1 MTTRTTST
9 SLPHLS
15 TSTKWHGDISE
26 TQADNDHC
34 ILAEHPLQPSSTSP
48 LIESIRICNAAV
60 HCRLKL
66 HRCELL
72 LVFFFFRRVG
82 NVKEA
87 LRRSKEKRQ
96 TSRLQF
102 PFFPS
107 LFLCFFFLSFLFLL
121 ATRDFLREIC
131 SLDCVANQI
140 SFTGLNALHVVK
152 APRAVLTLEIKKNKN
167 YLKIFMR
174 QCTIHR
180 YDKGKVAEK
189 KEKKLPCHVN
199 SNSNMTLN
207 H

>member
-1 MTTRTTST
+1 MLLHSCDWSKAFQLNRRRWLFWRTS
-9 SLPHLS
+9 HF
-15 TSTKWHGDISE
+15 E
-26 TQADNDHC
+26 QF
-34 ILAEHPLQPSSTSP
+34 SSQ
-48 LIESIRICNAAV
+48 C
-60 HCRLKL
+60 
-66 HRCELL
+66 
-72 LVFFFFRRVG
+72 
-82 NVKEA
+82 A

-152 APRAVLTLEIKKNKN
+152 APRAVLTREIKKNKN
-167 YLKIFMR
+167 YLKIFMH

-180 YDKGKVAEK
+180 YNKGKVAEK

-199 SNSNMTLN
+199 SNCSIHDTKSLN
-207 H
+207 QFRFLKF

>member
-1 MTTRTTST
+1 MLRFTADWNCIVVSCCLC
-9 SLPHLS
+9 SFFFVA
-15 TSTKWHGDISE
+15 SE
-26 TQADNDHC
+26 TWKKRWG
-34 ILAEHPLQPSSTSP
+34 E
-48 LIESIRICNAAV
+48 
-60 HCRLKL
+60 
-66 HRCELL
+66 
-72 LVFFFFRRVG
+72 
-82 NVKEA
+82 VKK
-87 LRRSKEKRQ
+87 SDKRQ
-96 TSRLQF
+96 DYNFL
-102 PFFPS
+102 FFH

-180 YDKGKVAEK
+180 YYKGKVTEK